1 VGLPEGSLIAG
12 LRRGLKYTHIDWLE
26 IMRRV
31 LLQLAD
37 QGRTREFPLEGVSVC
52 RIGRSE
58 QSNVVLTGD
67 GRVSRNH
74 ALVQRMDTGGYY
86 LSDLGSR
93 NGTVLNGRLVAS
105 PTVLKNGDMI
115 RLGGYE
121 LVFVQEEDPV
131 QPLPEADTQEER
143 TTALLDVRLI
153 SVLVLDIRGYTSL
166 SRELGESKTS
176 EVMGSM
182 FRSSGQVLQASGSYA
197 QKYIGDA
204 VMAIWVHDGT
214 RPSAADLRS
223 VFGALCDLAGIVDA
237 IQDEFGLPVPVRCG
251 VGINCGVAALG
262 NMGSANLADHT
273 AMGECVN
280 KAFRLESASKI
291 VGCQVLVGQ
300 DLHTFLDAVP
310 QLRAVF
316 RPTLTELRGY
326 AQPELVYAGHVA
338 QIRAA
343 LAGA

>member
-1 VGLPEGSLIAG
+1 
-12 LRRGLKYTHIDWLE
+12 
-26 IMRRV
+26 MRRV
-31 LLQLAD
+31 LLQFVEE
-37 QGRTREFPLEGVSVC
+37 GRTREFPLEGVSAC

-58 QSNVVLTGD
+58 QSSVVLGGD

-93 NGTVLNGRLVAS
+93 NGTVLNGRLVAT
-105 PTVLKNGDMI
+105 PTALKSGDVI

-121 LVFVQEEDPV
+121 LVFIQEEDPI
-131 QPLPEADTQEER
+131 QPLPEADTQEEK
-143 TTALLDVRLI
+143 TTALLDLRMI
-153 SVLVLDIRGYTSL
+153 SVLVLDIRNYTAL

-176 EVMGSM
+176 QMMGSV
-182 FRSSGQVLQASGSYA
+182 FRAAGQILASSGSYA

-204 VMAIWVHDGT
+204 VMSIWVHDGT
-214 RPSAADLRS
+214 RPSVADLNS
-223 VFGALCDLAGIVDA
+223 VFGALCSLDAIVDA
-237 IQDEFGLPVPVRCG
+237 LQAEFSLPAPVRFG
-251 VGINCGVAALG
+251 AGINCGVAALG
-262 NMGSANLADHT
+262 NMGSASLADHT
-273 AMGECVN
+273 AMGDCVN
-280 KAFRLESASKI
+280 KAFRLEAASKLVGCSVI
-291 VGCQVLVGQ
+291 VGRDAYG
-300 DLHTFLDAVP
+300 FLDAAP
-310 QLRAVF
+310 QLRAAF

>member
-1 VGLPEGSLIAG
+1 
-12 LRRGLKYTHIDWLE
+12 
-26 IMRRV
+26 MRRV

-58 QSNVVLTGD
+58 QSNVVLIGD

-93 NGTVLNGRLVAS
+93 NGTVLNGRLVVT
-105 PTVLKNGDMI
+105 PTVLKSGDMI

-131 QPLPEADTQEER
+131 QLPPEADTQEEK
-143 TTALLDVRLI
+143 TTALLDLRLI
-153 SVLVLDIRGYTSL
+153 SVLVLDIRDYTSL
-166 SRELGESKTS
+166 SRQLGESKTS
-176 EVMGSM
+176 EMMGSM
-182 FRSSGQVLQASGSYA
+182 FRASGQVLAASGSYA

-214 RPSAADLRS
+214 RPSAADLLS
-223 VFGALCDLAGIVDA
+223 VFGALCDLARIVDA
-237 IQDEFGLPVPVRCG
+237 IQAEFALPLPVRFG
-251 VGINCGVAALG
+251 AGINCGVAALG

-291 VGCQVLVGQ
+291 VGCPVLVGQ
-300 DLHTFLDAVP
+300 DLHSFLDAVP

-343 LAGA
+343 LAT